1 MAKLEPP
8 KAKDE
13 PQANI
18 GRLCFLISKDM
29 RTALDRDLAHFDL
42 RAQQAAVLMHS
53 CRQPGANPS
62 LLASAVGTDT
72 AGITGLIDQLEK
84 NGFVIRRPSPSDRRA
99 VIIEPTDAGRT
110 MLPQLREAFQ
120 VLHKRLL
127 VGFSK
132 KEKANL
138 ESMLQRVR
146 KNLEKGLA
154 ECSKKMPGAGA
165 AHSHFGREP
174 RKRTARGTL

>member
-1 MAKLEPP
+1 MAKPEPP
-8 KAKDE
+8 KTKHE
-13 PQANI
+13 LQANI

-72 AGITGLIDQLEK
+72 AGITGLIDQLER
-84 NGFVIRRPSPSDRRA
+84 NGFVIRRPNSSDRRA

-110 MLPQLREAFQ
+110 MLPQLHEAFQ
-120 VLHKRLL
+120 GLHQRLL
-127 VGFSK
+127 IGFSNQ
-132 KEKANL
+132 EKANL

-154 ECSKKMPGAGA
+154 ECSEKGPGTGA
-165 AHSHFGREP
+165 THSRFGREP
-174 RKRTARGTL
+174 RKRMAPGTL